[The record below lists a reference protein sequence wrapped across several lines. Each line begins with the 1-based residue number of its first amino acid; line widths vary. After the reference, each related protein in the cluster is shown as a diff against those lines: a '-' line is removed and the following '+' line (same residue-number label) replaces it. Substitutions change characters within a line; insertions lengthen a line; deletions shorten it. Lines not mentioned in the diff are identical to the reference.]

1 MMKYF
6 EVSKDEAYYSA
17 KNNDFLSVFLLPSRG
32 GELISI

>member
-17 KNNDFLSVFLLPSRG
+17 KNNGTRG